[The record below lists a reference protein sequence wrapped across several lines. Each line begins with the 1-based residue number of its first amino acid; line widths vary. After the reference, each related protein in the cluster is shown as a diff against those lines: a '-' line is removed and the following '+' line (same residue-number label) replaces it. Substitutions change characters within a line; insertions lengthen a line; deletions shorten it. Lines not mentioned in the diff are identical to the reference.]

1 MCTRSISLPDT
12 RTATDDGAEGGP
24 VASDTA
30 LELLHP
36 SVLQAA
42 TDTVYGVVCALE
54 ALTVARVRLFGE
66 WLCCCGC
73 GRCT

>member
-12 RTATDDGAEGGP
+12 RTDTDDGAEGGP

-36 SVLQAA
+36 SVLQAT

-54 ALTVARVRLFGE
+54 ALIVARVRLFAD
-66 WLCCCGC
+66 WLWCSRR
-73 GRCT
+73 GRCA